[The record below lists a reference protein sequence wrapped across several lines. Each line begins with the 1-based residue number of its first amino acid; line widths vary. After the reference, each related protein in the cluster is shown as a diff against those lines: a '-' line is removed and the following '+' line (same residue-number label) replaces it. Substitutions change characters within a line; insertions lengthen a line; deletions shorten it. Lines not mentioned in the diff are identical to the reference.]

1 MADLEKRTLGR
12 TGMDVTVLGYGAME
26 LRGYPRGREISE
38 DDAGKVLNAVL
49 DMGIN
54 FIDTS
59 VDYGASE
66 ERIGRHIAHRRNEY
80 FLASKCGC
88 LVGWEPD
95 PGQDRGGPHVYTK
108 ANIEE
113 GVEQSLRRLN
123 TDHLDLLQVHMT
135 PSRQTLEE
143 NGVVE
148 TMRELQAQG
157 KIRFLGMSGTIPNLA
172 DHIEMDA
179 FDAFQIP
186 YSAAQ
191 REHESLVGAA
201 ADAGAGTIIRGG
213 AARGAPGGAERA
225 ARRNPEL
232 LDTWEKADL
241 DGLLEEGQ
249 SRMEFVIRFTQ
260 THPGMHTNI
269 AGTINPEHLRANV
282 EAAAKG
288 PLPPDVYAEAKRRL
302 DAAGASPA
310 A

>member
-1 MADLEKRTLGR
+1 MPDLEKRTLGR

-26 LRGYPRGREISE
+26 LRGQPRGREISE
-38 DDAGKVLNAVL
+38 EDAGKALNAVL
-49 DMGIN
+49 DAGIN
-54 FIDTS
+54 FVDTS
-59 VDYGASE
+59 IDYGASE
-66 ERIGRHIAHRRNEY
+66 ERIGRHIAHRRGEY

-88 LVGWEPD
+88 LVGWEPE
-95 PGQDRGGPHVYTK
+95 PGQDRGGPHVYAK
-108 ANIEE
+108 ENIRA
-113 GVEQSLRRLN
+113 GVEQSLRRMK

-135 PSRQTLEE
+135 PSRRTLEE
-143 NGVVE
+143 HGVVE
-148 TMRELQAQG
+148 TMRELQAEG

-172 DHIEMDA
+172 DHIAMGA

-191 REHESLVGAA
+191 REHENLVSEA

-213 AARGAPGGAERA
+213 AARGAPDGAERA
-225 ARRNPEL
+225 AQRNPEL
-232 LDTWEKADL
+232 LSAWEQADL

-269 AGTINPEHLRANV
+269 AGTINLDHLRANA

-288 PLPPDVYAEAKRRL
+288 PLPQDVYEEAKRRL

>member
-59 VDYGASE
+59 VDYGVSE

-88 LVGWEPD
+88 LVGWEPE

-108 ANIEE
+108 ENIAE

-302 DAAGASPA
+302 AAAGASPA